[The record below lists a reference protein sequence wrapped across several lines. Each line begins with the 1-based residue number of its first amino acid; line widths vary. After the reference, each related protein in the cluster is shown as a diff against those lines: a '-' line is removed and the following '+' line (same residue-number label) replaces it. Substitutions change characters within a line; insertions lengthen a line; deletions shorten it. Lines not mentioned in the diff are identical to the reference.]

1 MEPIGI
7 SIKDNRGG
15 LGREAVIEE
24 IKAKKAEI
32 RRKNLE
38 KRMRAQSSQ
47 QSVEEY
53 RLELP

>member
-38 KRMRAQSSQ
+38 KRMKAQSSQ

-53 RLELP
+53 R